1 MYTDP
6 MVMASLAV
14 IGGVFLFA
22 GCFALFIWLDAGN
35 DEEAGEKE

>member
-6 MVMASLAV
+6 MVLASLAV
-14 IGGVFLFA
+14 IGGIFLFA

-35 DEEAGEKE
+35 DEEISDPK